1 MSTPTLT
8 LSEDRLLPRE
18 SSALA
23 AAREIYRSTKGLPI
37 ISPHGHVPVSWIADD
52 MAFSDPTS
60 LLITPD
66 HYVNRLL
73 HANGV
78 DLEDLGV
85 GRKTMSEEDN
95 RRAFRILCE
104 HWRDFAGTA
113 MRYWLVD
120 QLVGIFGI
128 TERPSP
134 ENADRIYDTIAERI
148 AQPDFLPRA
157 LMDSFDI
164 AFIATTD
171 DPCDDLDG
179 HARLAADETFTRR
192 VAPTFRPDKYLEP
205 AAGGWTGLLARVSEV
220 SGCDATTLD
229 GFTEAMEDRRA
240 YFRQH
245 GAVSSDHSHRDLGTI
260 ILDHDRAAS
269 IFDASV
275 AGRATVEEMALLRR
289 HLFTDQARMA
299 SEDGLTMTVH
309 PAVHRNHD
317 TAAFHRF
324 GADIGSDVPVT
335 LEVVDSLHP
344 LLDKFGNTDLKL
356 VVFTIDETLYS
367 REIAPL
373 SGWYRSLYIG
383 APWWFIDAPESVMR
397 FKHAVTEMAGF
408 SRVSGMIDDTRAF
421 CSIPA
426 RHDMSRRLDAAHLAE
441 LVVLGRLDLDE
452 AVEIAHRLV
461 VEQPTQ
467 VFGL

>member
-120 QLVGIFGI
+120 QLIGIFGI

-157 LMDSFDI
+157 LMD
-164 AFIATTD
+164 
-171 DPCDDLDG
+171 L
-179 HARLAADETFTRR
+179 
-192 VAPTFRPDKYLEP
+192 
-205 AAGGWTGLLARVSEV
+205 
-220 SGCDATTLD
+220 
-229 GFTEAMEDRRA
+229 
-240 YFRQH
+240 
-245 GAVSSDHSHRDLGTI
+245 
-260 ILDHDRAAS
+260 
-269 IFDASV
+269 
-275 AGRATVEEMALLRR
+275 
-289 HLFTDQARMA
+289 
-299 SEDGLTMTVH
+299 
-309 PAVHRNHD
+309 
-317 TAAFHRF
+317 
-324 GADIGSDVPVT
+324 
-335 LEVVDSLHP
+335 SLIH
-344 LLDKFGNTDLKL
+344 
-356 VVFTIDETLYS
+356 I
-367 REIAPL
+367 
-373 SGWYRSLYIG
+373 
-383 APWWFIDAPESVMR
+383 
-397 FKHAVTEMAGF
+397 
-408 SRVSGMIDDTRAF
+408 
-421 CSIPA
+421 
-426 RHDMSRRLDAAHLAE
+426 
-441 LVVLGRLDLDE
+441 
-452 AVEIAHRLV
+452 
-461 VEQPTQ
+461 
-467 VFGL
+467 